1 MKMVG
6 IILAGGRT
14 SSMGDLTKRRA
25 DAALPIGACYRA
37 IDFSLTNMVSSGIE
51 NVAVVAQSAS
61 GSLNDHLSQAQWWG
75 FGRKRGGLH
84 LINPTI
90 TPEHQEWYRGTADS
104 IWQNL
109 RTLEKFNE
117 PYAVVASGDGIY
129 KLNYEKVL
137 EQHERTGADV
147 TVVCV
152 KQYPGAIL
160 SRYGLVD
167 VAEDGRV
174 LRLKEKSENETE
186 GLISCGIYL
195 LRREALMKL
204 VTESV
209 EAGKYSFVKD
219 VLVPIVENRKVYAYV
234 HDGYWK
240 NVAYKDN
247 YYEANM
253 DLLKPDVRRE
263 LLETEPLVLTRPG
276 DEPPARYGEKS
287 SLKNS
292 LVGNGAVVNG
302 EVCCS
307 VLFDNVTVGE
317 GSRIV
322 DSLLLPGVKVGKNCV
337 LENCIIN
344 SRTEIPD
351 GTVMKDYGRE

>member
-14 SSMGDLTKRRA
+14 SSMGDLTRRRA
-25 DAALPIGACYRA
+25 DAALPVGACYRA
-37 IDFSLTNMVSSGIE
+37 VDFTLTNMVSSGIE

-109 RTLEKFNE
+109 RTLEKFHE

-137 EQHERTGADV
+137 AAHEEKGADV

-152 KQYPGAIL
+152 RQYPGAIL

-167 VAEDGRV
+167 VDEDGRV
-174 LRLKEKSENETE
+174 LKLKEKSEEATE

-195 LRREALMKL
+195 LRREALMNL
-204 VTESV
+204 VSESV
-209 EAGKYSFVKD
+209 AAGKYNFVKD
-219 VLVPIVENRKVYAYV
+219 ILVPIVANQKVYAYV

-253 DLLKPDVRRE
+253 DLLKPEIRRE
-263 LLETEPLVLTRPG
+263 LLETEPLVLTKPG
-276 DEPPARYGEKS
+276 DLPPAHYGPAAS
-287 SLKNS
+287 VKNC
-292 LVGNGAVVNG
+292 LVGNGTIINGTAVG
-302 EVCCS
+302 S
-307 VLFDNVTVGE
+307 VLFDGVTVGD
-317 GSRIV
+317 GSRIT

-337 LENCIIN
+337 LENCVIN
-344 SRTEIPD
+344 SRTEIAD
-351 GTVMKDYGRE
+351 GTCMKDYGRE